1 MDLHTY
7 EDFVPAGCNYLSLPE
22 KPTSG
27 NKVVI
32 YKAVDVIKHTP
43 IIYIVVTV
51 IHIYCVCICLILVTF
66 RYRGTGLNPAVS
78 HNSIA
83 SPVLGYISKGQYSS
97 WVTQRNSI
105 FGVSRHIDI
114 MVKLW
119 PSVTPNVYQGVSKL
133 KKGSPC
139 GLDDACQ
146 KKLTCQISA
155 NLVRVWSPRIT
166 HFPIAASVG
175 LEKRHIFYT

>member
-1 MDLHTY
+1 M
-7 EDFVPAGCNYLSLPE
+7 
-22 KPTSG
+22 
-27 NKVVI
+27 
-32 YKAVDVIKHTP
+32 IKHTP

-78 HNSIA
+78 HNSVA
-83 SPVLGYISKGQYSS
+83 SPVLGYINKGQNSS

-133 KKGSPC
+133 KKKSH
-139 GLDDACQ
+139 LVALMIHAKRNSHAKFQ
-146 KKLTCQISA
+146 QIWCA
-155 NLVRVWSPRIT
+155 FGRP
-166 HFPIAASVG
+166 AS
-175 LEKRHIFYT
+175 HIFRLRPRLGSKNAIFSIHKKSNNSTVIFWGMKWWAN